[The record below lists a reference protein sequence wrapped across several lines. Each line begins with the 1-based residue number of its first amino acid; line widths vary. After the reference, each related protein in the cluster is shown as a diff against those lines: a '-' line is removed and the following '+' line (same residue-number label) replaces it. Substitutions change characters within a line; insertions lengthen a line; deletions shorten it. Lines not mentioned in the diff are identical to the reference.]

1 MTDMEMSQRVARE
14 NLNPCMQGI
23 RDYANGCSWPKH
35 VATQEI
41 WSILDDHANSVISKT
56 LAEENMAI
64 FKKPDDDESIDLA
77 SPPRI
82 DEALPIRS
90 ENVSVI
96 GPTLIFK
103 GDLIADEDLVIEG
116 QVEGTIAHHNKNLTV
131 GKQGRVKADLHAN
144 SIIVEGE
151 LVGDIHGDELVS
163 LASGADVTGNIFC
176 RRIVIEDGAR
186 FNGKIDMKERPK
198 VALVPKQPA

>member
-1 MTDMEMSQRVARE
+1 
-14 NLNPCMQGI
+14 
-23 RDYANGCSWPKH
+23 
-35 VATQEI
+35 
-41 WSILDDHANSVISKT
+41 
-56 LAEENMAI
+56 MAI
-64 FKKPDDDESIDLA
+64 FKKPDDAESIDLA
-77 SPPRI
+77 SPPKI
-82 DEALPIRS
+82 GEAQPIRAR
-90 ENVSVI
+90 NVSVI

-116 QVEGTIAHHNKNLTV
+116 QVEGTIAHHNKNLTI

-151 LVGDIHGDELVS
+151 LVGDIHGDEVVT
-163 LASGADVTGNIFC
+163 LASGSDVTGNIFC

-198 VALVPKQPA
+198 VTLVPKKPAQPDHD